1 MKGIIVN
8 RVSSKKR
15 NETLQLKDCEEFC
28 KNKNIEVIKIFSEVA
43 SAGKSKQKSIYE
55 AEALAIKNDA
65 CIIVWKYDR
74 SFRNKK
80 DFAEF
85 MLRMYELHNIKVY
98 SVQEQWVSML
108 WELTETID
116 FSQIPYPF
124 NEKLR
129 EDMKSNWKLV
139 IKIVGKIAEDE
150 IKDKGAR
157 VRLAVRKVEGK
168 TTKSYKGN
176 RWGRKPLSKKV
187 INEIL
192 ELHSQGESIRKI
204 ASSVVYW
211 DKHNHKKNVS
221 IAGVHKIV
229 SNNRTLKEIAKEGIN

>member
-8 RVSSKKR
+8 RVSSKKQD
-15 NETLQLKDCEEFC
+15 ETLQLKDCEEIC
-28 KNKNIEVIKIFSEVA
+28 KEKNIDVIKVFSEVA
-43 SAGKSKQKSIYE
+43 SAGKSKQKCIHE
-55 AEALAIKNDA
+55 AEVLAIKNDA

-74 SFRNKK
+74 AFRNKK

-124 NEKLR
+124 NEKLK

-139 IKIVGKIAEDE
+139 IKIIGKIAEDE
-150 IKDKGAR
+150 ILDKGAR
-157 VRLAVRKVEGK
+157 VRLAVRKTEGK
-168 TTKSYKGN
+168 PTKSYKGN
-176 RWGRKPLSKKV
+176 RWGRKPMSKKV
-187 INEIL
+187 IGEIM
-192 ELHSQGESIRKI
+192 ELHSQGKSIREI
-204 ASSVVYW
+204 ASSVKYW
-211 DKHNHKKNVS
+211 DKNNNQRNVS
-221 IAGVHKIV
+221 VAGVHKLI
-229 SNNRTLKEIAKEGIN
+229 KENGN